1 MVTTRDLEQVV
12 ESALLDAG
20 VSEER
25 ARATAARLGD
35 ELVQLPTKADLDER
49 FRESEERADERF
61 DAVNDRLG
69 GVNQRIDVLREDF
82 NRRFTELREDAIRR
96 DEEFR
101 DDAKRRDEALR
112 SSFSQRLED
121 LREMMERMDR
131 SNWRLTLM
139 TMGLWSA
146 TFGALMY
153 AVFGA

>member
-49 FRESEERADERF
+49 IRQSERLTNERF
-61 DAVNDRLG
+61 DAVDH
-69 GVNQRIDVLREDF
+69 
-82 NRRFTELREDAIRR
+82 RFDAIAVRI
-96 DEEFR
+96 
-101 DDAKRRDEALR
+101 
-112 SSFSQRLED
+112 
-121 LREMMERMDR
+121 EMLDR
-131 SNWRLTLM
+131 TMWRVFLG
-139 TMGLWSA
+139 MGTIMLA
-146 TFGALMY
+146 MFGAVFGALMY